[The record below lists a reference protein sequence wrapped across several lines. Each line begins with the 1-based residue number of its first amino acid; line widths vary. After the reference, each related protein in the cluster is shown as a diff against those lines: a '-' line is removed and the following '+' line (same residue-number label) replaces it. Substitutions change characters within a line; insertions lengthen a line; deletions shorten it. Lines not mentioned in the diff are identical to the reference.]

1 MVNSISLSYHSYLT
15 TYITF
20 FLNQIIFFLPKYVLT
35 KSRFLYLGHI
45 ICILIPIC
53 LSHFFSYLSCQVTF
67 SISKSHF
74 LIPLNLGNSFYK
86 IIPKLYS
93 SYLGYLFHTMVCQ
106 LYSLCHLFLTLVSY
120 NFHIQ
125 IASNTYVTFFIYL
138 HYLYL
143 GYICTLIS

>member
-1 MVNSISLSYHSYLT
+1 MYLSYVLHLSHILLSIFFPLNTLITFLYFNHIFLYINYLFLTLIPKLDPPNMSNFLYFSTQVTFFISGSYYSYLT

-74 LIPLNLGNSFYK
+74 LIPLNLGNF
-86 IIPKLYS
+86 
-93 SYLGYLFHTMVCQ
+93 
-106 LYSLCHLFLTLVSY
+106 FL
-120 NFHIQ
+120 
-125 IASNTYVTFFIYL
+125 
-138 HYLYL
+138 
-143 GYICTLIS
+143 